1 MSASIGQSIEA
12 VCKEKG
18 IDRDVV
24 IEAVK
29 EAVRAAAR
37 KQFKSGEEIQVE
49 WSPET
54 GLEIFASKVVVETV
68 ENEGRELSLG
78 EARELAG
85 DEVEIGD
92 ELQLPLPVE
101 DMGRIAAQT
110 AKQILFQ
117 KVRDAERAN
126 IYEQYIDKVGDL
138 VNGYVKR
145 FERGDIIVDLGTVEA
160 LLPRN
165 QQSRG
170 ETWNQGERIRVV
182 IDDVSKESKGPQVI
196 VSRTSP
202 EILKRL
208 FEMEVPEIYDGTV
221 VIKSAVREP
230 GERAKIAVASTER
243 DVDPVGACVGMKGS
257 RVQAIIRE
265 LRGEK
270 IDIIEWSDEP
280 SVFAANALSPAK
292 VNQVR
297 ITDIEHRQME
307 VIVNEDQLSLAIGKR
322 GQNVRLAT
330 KLVGWNIDIRSE
342 EELKREVAA
351 QMGAM
356 IASGESVPLERL
368 EGMNPAMVS
377 TLADHGIDDIE
388 SLANATVDDI
398 ADFLDVSIDQA
409 EALIGAA
416 QTVVESARVAAESEG
431 AEGEEAQSEETG
443 EAGAASEQTP
453 ASAEAGVT
461 ESSVDAVAAA
471 GGAGTGGEEPP
482 GVEGERPAAG
492 PEGETGFESE
502 EGRTVEQHAA
512 SFEADPNADAGEV
525 EPSEAMIAEG
535 YDEAVETQPPFMA
548 EDLSPDNLLAKD
560 AAEPV
565 AATEV
570 EQMSADELLLQ
581 GAGRDL
587 RPDTITPA
595 PDIFSA
601 EAAVIQNHG
610 AYTEEERPSTLD
622 AETSGVAGAT
632 VREGEEADEE
642 SLVAPAALDET
653 EEGETEV
660 ASPVADLGG
669 EASAPEV
676 QVSSAPTPAGRGEP
690 TPVENVAEDEAEDAS
705 GNVE

>member
-1 MSASIGQSIEA
+1 MSASIGQSIDA

-18 IDRDVV
+18 IDREVV

-49 WSPET
+49 WAPET

-68 ENEGRELSLG
+68 ENPGRELSLD
-78 EARELAG
+78 EAKELAG
-85 DEVEIGD
+85 DEVEVGD

-145 FERGDIIVDLGTVEA
+145 FERGDIIVDLGTVESV
-160 LLPRN
+160 LPRN

-170 ETWNQGERIRVV
+170 EQWNQGERVRVV
-182 IDDVSKESKGPQVI
+182 IDDVSKESKGPQV
-196 VSRTSP
+196 VTSRTSP
-202 EILKRL
+202 ELLKRL

-368 EGMNPAMVS
+368 QGMNPTMVS
-377 TLADHGIDDIE
+377 TLADRGVEDIE
-388 SLANATVDDI
+388 GLANATVDDI
-398 ADFLDVSIDQA
+398 AEFLDVSIDQA
-409 EALIGAA
+409 EALIAGAKA
-416 QTVVESARVAAESEG
+416 VVESARQTAEAEA
-431 AEGEEAQSEETG
+431 AEGE
-443 EAGAASEQTP
+443 
-453 ASAEAGVT
+453 
-461 ESSVDAVAAA
+461 
-471 GGAGTGGEEPP
+471 GGEESPESA
-482 GVEGERPAAG
+482 EGEGEAATET
-492 PEGETGFESE
+492 EGEMTE
-502 EGRTVEQHAA
+502 EGEEGQTVEQNAA
-512 SFEADPNADAGEV
+512 SIEEDPDAAPGEV
-525 EPSEAMIAEG
+525 EPSEASIAEG
-535 YDEAVETQPPFMA
+535 YDEAARTRPPFLA
-548 EDLSPDNLLAKD
+548 EDLSEANILAHD
-560 AAEPV
+560 SAEPV
-565 AATEV
+565 AMTEV
-570 EQMSADELLLQ
+570 EQMSADELILQ

-595 PDIFSA
+595 PDIFST
-601 EAAVIQNHG
+601 EAAVIQNTG
-610 AYTEEERPSTLD
+610 SFVEEERPSTLD
-622 AETSGVAGAT
+622 AEGEGVPGG
-632 VREGEEADEE
+632 VVQMSDEE
-642 SLVAPAALDET
+642 YED
-653 EEGETEV
+653 
-660 ASPVADLGG
+660 SPISPRGDFAT

-676 QVSSAPTPAGRGEP
+676 QDSSEPGARSEGEP
-690 TPVENVAEDEAEDAS
+690 APVENVSDDEADDAPA
-705 GNVE
+705 VE

>member
-1 MSASIGQSIEA
+1 MSATIGQSIEA
-12 VCKEKG
+12 VCKEHG
-18 IDRDVV
+18 IDRDIV

-49 WSPET
+49 WTPET
-54 GLEIFASKVVVETV
+54 GLEIFASKVVVEEV
-68 ENEGRELSLG
+68 ENPGRELSLD
-78 EARELAG
+78 EAKELAG
-85 DEVEIGD
+85 DEVEVGD
-92 ELQLPLPVE
+92 ELQLPMPME

-117 KVRDAERAN
+117 KVRDAVRAN
-126 IYEQYIDKVGDL
+126 VYEQYIDKVGDL

-160 LLPRN
+160 VLGRSG
-165 QQSRG
+165 QSRG
-170 ETWNQGERIRVV
+170 EQWNQGERIRVV
-182 IDDVSKESKGPQVI
+182 IDDVSKESKGPQVV

-202 EILKRL
+202 ELLKRL

-342 EELKREVAA
+342 EELKKEVAA

-356 IASGESVPLERL
+356 IASGEAVPLERL
-368 EGMNPAMVS
+368 QGMNPAMVS
-377 TLADHGIDDIE
+377 TLADHGVGDIE
-388 SLANATVDDI
+388 ALANATVDDI
-398 ADFLDVSIDQA
+398 AEFLDVSIDQA
-409 EALIGAA
+409 EGLIGAA
-416 QTVVESARVAAESEG
+416 QAVVESARVAAETEGEEG
-431 AEGEEAQSEETG
+431 AEGDGGGESPDAEASGEG
-443 EAGAASEQTP
+443 EAAGEIGNVETSEGQ
-453 ASAEAGVT
+453 A
-461 ESSVDAVAAA
+461 
-471 GGAGTGGEEPP
+471 
-482 GVEGERPAAG
+482 
-492 PEGETGFESE
+492 
-502 EGRTVEQHAA
+502 VEQHAA
-512 SFEADPNADAGEV
+512 SVEADPDAEAREV
-525 EPSEAMIAEG
+525 EPSEASIAEG
-535 YDEAVETQPPFMA
+535 YDEAARTRPPFLA
-548 EDLSPDNLLAKD
+548 EDLSEANIRAQDS
-560 AAEPV
+560 AEPV
-565 AATEV
+565 AMTEV
-570 EQMSADELLLQ
+570 EQMSADELILQ

-595 PDIFSA
+595 PDIFST
-601 EAAVIQNHG
+601 EAAVIQNTG
-610 AYTEEERPSTLD
+610 SFVEEERPSTLD
-622 AETSGVAGAT
+622 AETAAAGGGV
-632 VREGEEADEE
+632 VQMSDEE
-642 SLVAPAALDET
+642 YEDSPISPRGDF
-653 EEGETEV
+653 
-660 ASPVADLGG
+660 AS

-676 QVSSAPTPAGRGEP
+676 ANSSEPAAPSGGGTAPDE
-690 TPVENVAEDEAEDAS
+690 TVADDEAEDAS

>member
-1 MSASIGQSIEA
+1 MSSSIAQNIEA
-12 VCKEKG
+12 LCQEQG
-18 IDRDVV
+18 IERDLV
-24 IEAVK
+24 IDAMK
-29 EAVRAAAR
+29 EAVRAAAK
-37 KQFKSGEEIQVE
+37 KQFRSGEDIQVD
-49 WSPET
+49 WNPDT
-54 GLEIFASKVVVETV
+54 GIELSATKVVVDEVANAAT
-68 ENEGRELSLG
+68 ELSIEEASEMAG
-78 EARELAG
+78 E
-85 DEVEIGD
+85 EVEISDG
-92 ELQLPLPVE
+92 LLLPLPME
-101 DMGRIAAQT
+101 ELGRIAAQT

-117 KVRDAERAN
+117 KVRDAVRSN
-126 IYEQYIDKVGDL
+126 VYEQYVDKIGDL
-138 VNGYVKR
+138 VNGFVKR
-145 FERGDIIVDLGTVEA
+145 FERGNIIVDLGNLEA
-160 LLPRN
+160 ILPRS

-170 ETWNQGERIRVV
+170 EQWNQGERIRVV
-182 IDDVSKESKGPQVI
+182 INNVSKESKGPQVE

-202 EILKRL
+202 ELLLRL

-230 GERAKIAVASTER
+230 GERAKIAVMSNER

-342 EELKREVAA
+342 EELKREVAL

-356 IASGESVPLERL
+356 IASGEAVPLERL
-368 EGMNPAMVS
+368 EGMNPAMVA
-377 TLADHGIDDIE
+377 TLAEHGIPDIE
-388 SLANATVDDI
+388 SLANATVDDL
-398 ADFLDVSIDQA
+398 AEYLDMSIDQA
-409 EALIGAA
+409 ESLIGAA
-416 QTVVESARVAAESEG
+416 QAVVGSARIAAEAEAAEGEG
-431 AEGEEAQSEETG
+431 AEAQPEG
-443 EAGAASEQTP
+443 
-453 ASAEAGVT
+453 AEA
-461 ESSVDAVAAA
+461 AA
-471 GGAGTGGEEPP
+471 EPEDEMAE
-482 GVEGERPAAG
+482 EGEV
-492 PEGETGFESE
+492 
-502 EGRTVEQHAA
+502 GRTVEQHAA
-512 SFEADPNADAGEV
+512 SVEADPEAEARDV

-601 EAAVIQNHG
+601 EAAVIQNSG
-610 AYTEEERPSTLD
+610 AFVEEERPNTLD
-622 AETSGVAGAT
+622 EETSGVEEPT
-632 VREGEEADEE
+632 VRESDEE
-642 SLVAPAALDET
+642 YED
-653 EEGETEV
+653 
-660 ASPVADLGG
+660 SPVSPRADFAS

-676 QVSSAPTPAGRGEP
+676 QVSSEPSLAGESAPT
-690 TPVENVAEDEAEDAS
+690 VENVADDEAEDAS
-705 GNVE
+705 SNE

>member
-1 MSASIGQSIEA
+1 MSASIGQSIDA

-18 IDRDVV
+18 IDREVV

-49 WSPET
+49 WAPET

-68 ENEGRELSLG
+68 ENPGRELSLD
-78 EARELAG
+78 EAKELAG
-85 DEVEIGD
+85 DEVEVGD

-145 FERGDIIVDLGTVEA
+145 FERGDIIVDLGTVESV
-160 LLPRN
+160 LPRN

-170 ETWNQGERIRVV
+170 EQWNQGERVRVV
-182 IDDVSKESKGPQVI
+182 IDDVSKESKGPQV
-196 VSRTSP
+196 VTSRTSP
-202 EILKRL
+202 ELLKRL

-368 EGMNPAMVS
+368 QGMNPSMVS
-377 TLADHGIDDIE
+377 TLADHGVDDIE
-388 SLANATVDDI
+388 GLANATVDDI
-398 ADFLDVSIDQA
+398 AEFLDVSIDQA

-416 QTVVESARVAAESEG
+416 QAVVESARASAEAEA
-431 AEGEEAQSEETG
+431 AEGEEG
-443 EAGAASEQTP
+443 E
-453 ASAEAGVT
+453 ASAEG
-461 ESSVDAVAAA
+461 DAAA
-471 GGAGTGGEEPP
+471 ESTDE
-482 GVEGERPAAG
+482 
-492 PEGETGFESE
+492 PEGEMAEESE
-502 EGRTVEQHAA
+502 EGQTVEQHAA
-512 SFEADPNADAGEV
+512 SVEADPDAEQREV
-525 EPSEAMIAEG
+525 EPSEASITEG
-535 YDEAVETQPPFMA
+535 YDEAARTQPPFMA
-548 EDLSPDNLLAKD
+548 EDLSPDNILAKES
-560 AAEPV
+560 AEPV
-565 AATEV
+565 AMTEV
-570 EQMSADELLLQ
+570 EQMSADELILQ

-595 PDIFSA
+595 PDIFST
-601 EAAVIQNHG
+601 EAAVIQNTG
-610 AYTEEERPSTLD
+610 SFVEEERPSTLD
-622 AETSGVAGAT
+622 AEAGGVPGGT
-632 VREGEEADEE
+632 VRMSDEE
-642 SLVAPAALDET
+642 YEDSPISPRGDFS
-653 EEGETEV
+653 TEV
-660 ASPVADLGG
+660 
-669 EASAPEV
+669 SAPEV
-676 QVSSAPTPAGRGEP
+676 QNSSEPAAPSEGEP
-690 TPVENVAEDEAEDAS
+690 APVENVSDDEAEDAPA
-705 GNVE
+705 VE